1 MIYLRILFQM
11 AYLRKGHGVTDNI
24 KTDIDNT
31 EEEKQKDDPVK
42 DNTTIVIFIGLLL
55 DLLGDTNDNN
65 TNHHNTNT
73 AFTLILPLFPSLISH
88 YRDQDQSGLFKLL
101 ENKVRIIQQMIL
113 LKMYLMICRLMCF
126 AR

>member
-1 MIYLRILFQM
+1 M
-11 AYLRKGHGVTDNI
+11 AYIRKGHGVTDNI

-31 EEEKQKDDPVK
+31 EEEKQKDDPIK

-65 TNHHNTNT
+65 TNHHNTYT